1 MSNFTFFR
9 PGIFISSCGNY
20 LKAFALLL
28 AFFVFSL
35 PATAQ
40 TIYALSGNN
49 LISFNATLP
58 SVITNTV
65 SITGIAGGQ
74 SISGLDSRPATG
86 QLYAL
91 GYVSANGNSQLY
103 TINPATGAASA
114 VNSTPV
120 MLAPNMGKISFD
132 FNPTVDRIRVTGSN
146 NKNYRLHPITGA
158 IAATDGELVF
168 VPGDANAG
176 TDPSV
181 GTGAYTNSYIASTAT
196 TLYNYDDSLNVLT
209 SQNPPNAGSLN
220 TVGSSGITINLSDP
234 SSDLDIYYNALT
246 QSNVAYFVA
255 NAGNSSNDNLYTIN
269 LTTGVATLAGLIG
282 VLGQPIQDIAVAID
296 NTIPTLTG
304 QLVYAVTSNNSLI
317 SFDSNNPSVVR
328 SLVTISGLLGGQTAE
343 GLDFRPA
350 TGELYAL
357 GYSSSTSRG
366 QIYTVNPATGAATA
380 VGIDTILALGSSAIG
395 FDFNPVPDRIRIVG
409 GSDTNYRIN
418 PITGAI
424 AATDGN
430 LAYATGDANM
440 GADPLISSVAYTNS
454 FSGSTTTTL
463 YDYDATLNIL
473 AIQNPPN
480 AGTLNTVGASGIS
493 GTTVD
498 MDIYYDFLTSTNM
511 AYLASSAGNFYSVNL
526 TLGTA
531 TLIGRIGNN
540 IAVKDIAVLID
551 SIPLISAI
559 GEVRETNVAFSVFPN
574 PASNAVNIN
583 YDIKQSGRVEIV
595 LSDLMG
601 RKMAV
606 IEQGERTKGSY
617 QKAWSIDAAPG
628 LYLVQVYNDGILQG
642 TNKLLVK

>member
-91 GYVSANGNSQLY
+91 GYLSANGNSQLY

-209 SQNPPNAGSLN
+209 TQNPPNAGSLN
-220 TVGSSGITINLSDP
+220 TVGNSGITINLSDP
-234 SSDLDIYYNALT
+234 SSDLDIYY
-246 QSNVAYFVA
+246 
-255 NAGNSSNDNLYTIN
+255 
-269 LTTGVATLAGLIG
+269 
-282 VLGQPIQDIAVAID
+282 
-296 NTIPTLTG
+296 
-304 QLVYAVTSNNSLI
+304 
-317 SFDSNNPSVVR
+317 
-328 SLVTISGLLGGQTAE
+328 
-343 GLDFRPA
+343 
-350 TGELYAL
+350 
-357 GYSSSTSRG
+357 
-366 QIYTVNPATGAATA
+366 
-380 VGIDTILALGSSAIG
+380 
-395 FDFNPVPDRIRIVG
+395 
-409 GSDTNYRIN
+409 
-418 PITGAI
+418 
-424 AATDGN
+424 
-430 LAYATGDANM
+430 
-440 GADPLISSVAYTNS
+440 
-454 FSGSTTTTL
+454 
-463 YDYDATLNIL
+463 
-473 AIQNPPN
+473 
-480 AGTLNTVGASGIS
+480 
-493 GTTVD
+493 
-498 MDIYYDFLTSTNM
+498 
-511 AYLASSAGNFYSVNL
+511 
-526 TLGTA
+526 
-531 TLIGRIGNN
+531 
-540 IAVKDIAVLID
+540 
-551 SIPLISAI
+551 
-559 GEVRETNVAFSVFPN
+559 
-574 PASNAVNIN
+574 
-583 YDIKQSGRVEIV
+583 
-595 LSDLMG
+595 
-601 RKMAV
+601 
-606 IEQGERTKGSY
+606 
-617 QKAWSIDAAPG
+617 
-628 LYLVQVYNDGILQG
+628 
-642 TNKLLVK
+642 